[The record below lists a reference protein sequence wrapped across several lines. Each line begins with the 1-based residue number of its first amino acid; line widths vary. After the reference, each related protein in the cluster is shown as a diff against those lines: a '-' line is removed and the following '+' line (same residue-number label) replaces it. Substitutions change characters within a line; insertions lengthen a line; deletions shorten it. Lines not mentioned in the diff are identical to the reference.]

1 MSITSSLLEQIKKGR
16 EGNNEGLP
24 MGLPKLEGVID
35 GILPSTYYLIASGTG
50 NGNKKNFYYTCLI
63 KKF

>member
-35 GILPSTYYLIASGTG
+35 GILPELEMVKLAWYYILLSI
-50 NGNKKNFYYTCLI
+50 NPLWRI
-63 KKF
+63 

>member
-35 GILPSTYYLIASGTG
+35 GILPSTYYLMEMVKPAW
-50 NGNKKNFYYTCLI
+50 YYILLSI
-63 KKF
+63 NLLWRI